1 MNEACHRKQASSR
14 NLFRAPY
21 RWLILTNASATKEVL
36 LNSSVLAD
44 SDVVIAERSGD
55 QFEMIEIHRP
65 SHNHSAV
72 LTPRG
77 LFKGALH
84 DTRPRRELFRRR
96 MDLMGHVLTM
106 ANVIQDSNRTKYH
119 LPREDGLD
127 FQNDATTK
135 ISWMT
140 GKIAFLMLNATPRY
154 IFSYRW
160 GYKPPLSYVS
170 NIYSLPFSARVWVG
184 TAVCAVV
191 SAVALCVATRWEAV
205 FGKSST
211 QLDGGIS
218 DAMFLTMSR
227 ITVWSVFAA
236 LMALHAAYSANIVT
250 LLQAPSHSIATLSQL
265 ASSKIT
271 LAAYDQ
277 YKDPVRV
284 SIHKRIEP
292 EKGKQQFYD
301 LSEGVDRIR
310 QTFLENEK
318 CDLAEIDFMNTFD
331 PYAPM
336 KKDSP
341 YLELIRVAFKRIR
354 ETGVRSAINRRHQT
368 PKPRCAGHVASFASV
383 GAGELRP
390 VLTLM
395 AIGITL
401 SLAILCMELLIHHL

>member
-55 QFEMIEIHRP
+55 QFEMVEIHRP

-119 LPREDGLD
+119 LPREDGLFPERCD
-127 FQNDATTK
+127 NKNKLDDRK
-135 ISWMT
+135 D
-140 GKIAFLMLNATPRY
+140 
-154 IFSYRW
+154 
-160 GYKPPLSYVS
+160 
-170 NIYSLPFSARVWVG
+170 
-184 TAVCAVV
+184 
-191 SAVALCVATRWEAV
+191 CV
-205 FGKSST
+205 
-211 QLDGGIS
+211 S
-218 DAMFLTMSR
+218 DAECNSEIYLQLPLGVQSR

-271 LAAYDQ
+271 LAAYDVDYNHFIFAQ

-301 LSEGVDRIR
+301 LSEGVERIR
-310 QTFLENEK
+310 QGLFALHCMDEQVYRRVEQTFLENEK

-331 PYAPM
+331 P
-336 KKDSP
+336 
-341 YLELIRVAFKRIR
+341 FKRIR

-395 AIGITL
+395 AIGIAL
-401 SLAILCMELLIHHL
+401 SLAILCMELLIHH